1 MAVDRL
7 ALVSESVSRDYVIG
21 IVGGGQLARMMH
33 QASIG
38 LGVRIRLL
46 AEGPDVSAAQVVR
59 DVTVGDYTDEATLV
73 DFARGCD
80 AITFDHEH
88 VPLAL
93 LRAVE
98 AAGVA
103 VRPGPDALHFAQDKA
118 AMRVRMAELGAPN
131 PAFEVV
137 ADEAALVAFGERTGW
152 PVIAK
157 ISRGGYDGKGV
168 WKVDGPEQAAE
179 PFEVLAQQAT
189 TVDGGVISRE
199 GVVVVAEEFVD
210 FSRELSALVV
220 RSPSGQA
227 VAYPVSETL
236 QKGGICAETTTP
248 APGLSDEQQSELQ
261 QLALRIAKELGVVG
275 LLAVEL
281 MQRRDGSVVV
291 NELAMRPHNTAH
303 WTIDGAH
310 TSQFENH
317 LRAVL
322 DLPLGDPGLRA
333 PHVVMANVLGG
344 DEADLTGA
352 LLHCF
357 ARDRKLRAHLY
368 GKSVKPGRKVG
379 HVTTYGDDL
388 ADVTKRARHAAG
400 YLMGDPNA

>member
-1 MAVDRL
+1 VISPTAPRP
-7 ALVSESVSRDYVIG
+7 YVVG

-33 QASIG
+33 QAAIA
-38 LGVRIRLL
+38 LGVRVRLL
-46 AEGPDVSAAQVVR
+46 AEGPEVSAAQVVH
-59 DVTVGDYTDEATLV
+59 DVVVGDYTDPDVLLG
-73 DFARGCD
+73 FARECD
-80 AITFDHEH
+80 VITFDHEH
-88 VPLAL
+88 VPVDL

-98 AAGVA
+98 EAGVA
-103 VRPGPDALHFAQDKA
+103 VRPGPDALVHAQDKA
-118 AMRVRMAELGAPN
+118 VMRRRMAALGAPN
-131 PAFEVV
+131 PVHEVV
-137 ADEAALVAFGERTGW
+137 ADQAALVAFGERIGW

-168 WKVDGPEQAAE
+168 WKVESPEQATE
-179 PFEVLAQQAT
+179 PFAALAEQAT
-189 TVDGGVISRE
+189 TVDGGTISRE

-210 FSRELSALVV
+210 FARELSCVV
-220 RSPSGQA
+220 ARSPQGQS
-227 VAYPVSETL
+227 VAYPVTETV
-236 QKGGICAETTTP
+236 QTGGICTETTTP
-248 APGLSDEQQSELQ
+248 APGLDEEQAAELQ
-261 QLALRIAKELGVVG
+261 QMALRIAAELGVVG
-275 LLAVEL
+275 LLAVEM

-303 WTIDGAH
+303 WTIDGAN

-344 DEADLTGA
+344 DEPDLTGA
-352 LLHCF
+352 LQHCF
-357 ARDRKLRAHLY
+357 ARDRRLRAHLY
-368 GKSVKPGRKVG
+368 GKDVRAGRKVG

-388 ADVTKRARHAAG
+388 ADVTTRARHAAG